1 MIKEHEIGHQNSQ
14 LNNQSSSYHGSSK
27 TNVRNHSKRLGLK
40 SKSRHGLLN
49 RSSANKNKYRT
60 QNFLNQ
66 TMTQINK
73 GKDRELNPLYNRR
86 NAALSSLTHNKLD
99 LSYGMGYN
107 PIMKSMQ
114 QQ

>member
-1 MIKEHEIGHQNSQ
+1 M
-14 LNNQSSSYHGSSK
+14 
-27 TNVRNHSKRLGLK
+27 GLK

-49 RSSANKNKYRT
+49 RSSGTKNSYKT

-86 NAALSSLTHNKLD
+86 NAALSSLVH
-99 LSYGMGYN
+99 SRPEQAYGMG
-107 PIMKSMQ
+107 
-114 QQ
+114 